1 MKTVMQEFIEMLEVA
16 KGIPL
21 PEGLK
26 VLWLL
31 KERQQIEEAYH
42 DGVYDGWCIDNN
54 AGIRL
59 HDSPHDY
66 FTKKINDENSNA
78 GIKMSYKRQNKK
90 S

>member
-1 MKTVMQEFIEMLEVA
+1 MKSVIDKIWADAAKFGWPAIENKKA
-16 KGIPL
+16 HYDAIF
-21 PEGLK
+21 
-26 VLWLL
+26 
-31 KERQQIEEAYH
+31 RQQIEEAYH

-78 GIKMSYKRQNKK
+78 GIDRTH
-90 S
+90 